1 MSDQADLSAEE
12 SNFDAF
18 HEECGVFGVYGHPEA
33 SNLVYLGLYALQ
45 HRGQESAG
53 IVSSNGKSLI
63 SHRGMGL
70 VADIFNNSIINRLE
84 GTSAIGHNRYSTT
97 GSTSLKNC
105 QPLVVEYA
113 RGGLA
118 VAHNGNLVN
127 FDELRARL
135 EAKGSIFQS
144 SSDSEVIIHLI
155 AESRA
160 ATVSE
165 RLAEALLQVRGA
177 YSLVLLTENELIAVR
192 DPFGFRPLVL
202 GKVNNAT
209 IVASETCALDLVR
222 AEYVREIEP
231 GEMIIVNESG
241 LRSVRPF
248 APAPARRCVF
258 EYVYFAR
265 PDSLLYGRNVYQVR
279 KMQGQALARECP
291 ADADIVVPVPD
302 SGTAA
307 ALGYAEQS
315 GLPFEMALVRSHY
328 IGRTFIEPRQSI
340 RHFGVKIKFN
350 PVAELLRDKRI
361 VLIEDSLV
369 RGTTLSKVIPML
381 RQAGAR
387 EVHMRIAAPPTTS
400 SCFYGIDTP
409 TREELLASSHSV
421 EEIRRF
427 IGADSLGYLSWDG
440 LYSFLGNGERDGF
453 CDACFTS
460 NYPVEIPA
468 RGAPHQLRLFEANE
482 PEQFEGRR

>member
-1 MSDQADLSAEE
+1 
-12 SNFDAF
+12 
-18 HEECGVFGVYGHPEA
+18 
-33 SNLVYLGLYALQ
+33 
-45 HRGQESAG
+45 
-53 IVSSNGKSLI
+53 
-63 SHRGMGL
+63 
-70 VADIFNNSIINRLE
+70 
-84 GTSAIGHNRYSTT
+84 
-97 GSTSLKNC
+97 
-105 QPLVVEYA
+105 
-113 RGGLA
+113 
-118 VAHNGNLVN
+118 
-127 FDELRARL
+127 
-135 EAKGSIFQS
+135 
-144 SSDSEVIIHLI
+144 
-155 AESRA
+155 
-160 ATVSE
+160 
-165 RLAEALLQVRGA
+165 
-177 YSLVLLTENELIAVR
+177 
-192 DPFGFRPLVL
+192 
-202 GKVNNAT
+202 
-209 IVASETCALDLVR
+209 
-222 AEYVREIEP
+222 VRELEP
-231 GEMIIVNESG
+231 GEMIIVNQG
-241 LRSVRPF
+241 GMRSIRPF
-248 APAPARRCVF
+248 APAPTRRCIF

-279 KMQGQALARECP
+279 KLQGRALARECP
-291 ADADIVVPVPD
+291 AEADIVVPVPD

-409 TREELLASSHSV
+409 TREELLASAHTV

-427 IGADSLGYLSWDG
+427 ITADSLGYLSWDG
-440 LYSFLGNGERDGF
+440 LYSFLGNGQRDGF

-460 NYPVEIPA
+460 NYPVEIPKP
-468 RGAPHQLRLFEANE
+468 GAPHQLRLFDANE
-482 PEQFEGRR
+482 RDLLESRR